1 MASIRTRNLKVA
13 LLTLGSAI
21 LLFSCAEREAAPDR
35 PADEAVM
42 TEYSERLSVVV
53 SQNGRRSYRF
63 EAPLLEGYTLG
74 GEPYREFRRG
84 VEVFT
89 YLDDSLSTV
98 DATLRANYAIFY
110 PDRQLWEARGDVA
123 VEKHDGKRLYTQQLF
138 WNART
143 RKIYSNVDS
152 KFVHPRGVSYGEGFE
167 ADEDFKDWRFRRQR
181 SRLEV
186 EAPRRD
192 STAARNAADRRSDR
206 GRDGAGRGADADA
219 DADAAGSDK
228 LPAPR
233 SGLRRLPDDAAR
245 PLRPLR
251 PERLGATPE
260 RSDATPERRS
270 PTERLSTDGESRPA
284 EPAEADGGRTAS
296 GGRFG
301 ADAATGAD
309 AHSRAGG
316 RTASDGRTAFG
327 GRFAPGGPA
336 GPVGRRSSDLVSR
349 RDAAVP
355 CVTPVAL
362 AAPAIHAASAVR
374 VAAAPTAPVPGSP
387 AVAATPAIP
396 ADRCCPAVAATFAAA
411 DIPAASVALAAT
423 TAAAAGPAIPAVTL
437 ATSAGPAAPARSA
450 ARAARRT
457 PLEIMTQP
465 FAERC

>member
-1 MASIRTRNLKVA
+1 M
-13 LLTLGSAI
+13 
-21 LLFSCAEREAAPDR
+21 LFSCAEREAAPDR

-206 GRDGAGRGADADA
+206 GRNGAGRGA

-233 SGLRRLPDDAAR
+233 SGLRRLPDDASR

-251 PERLGATPE
+251 PER
-260 RSDATPERRS
+260 SDATLEPTERRS
-270 PTERLSTDGESRPA
+270 PAEQLSTDGKSRT
-284 EPAEADGGRTAS
+284 D
-296 GGRFG
+296 
-301 ADAATGAD
+301 
-309 AHSRAGG
+309 
-316 RTASDGRTAFG
+316 
-327 GRFAPGGPA
+327 GPA
-336 GPVGRRSSDLVSR
+336 GPVERRSSDLVSCR
-349 RDAAVP
+349 NAAAP
-355 CVTPVAL
+355 FVTPASFVTPATL
-362 AAPAIHAASAVR
+362 AAPAIRAASAVR
-374 VAAAPTAPVPGSP
+374 VAAAPAASAPGCPAVAGPATPADRSRP
-387 AVAATPAIP
+387 AVAATPATP
-396 ADRCCPAVAATFAAA
+396 ATPVAA
-411 DIPAASVALAAT
+411 DIPAASAALAAMT
-423 TAAAAGPAIPAVTL
+423 ATAAGTANPA
-437 ATSAGPAAPARSA
+437 ATSATPAAPARSA
-450 ARAARRT
+450 ARAARRA
-457 PLEIMTQP
+457 PLEIMTKP

>member
-1 MASIRTRNLKVA
+1 M
-13 LLTLGSAI
+13 
-21 LLFSCAEREAAPDR
+21 LFSCAEREAAPDR

-206 GRDGAGRGADADA
+206 GRDGVGRDADA

-251 PERLGATPE
+251 PERLDAAPG

-284 EPAEADGGRTAS
+284 EPAEADGGR
-296 GGRFG
+296 FV
-301 ADAATGAD
+301 
-309 AHSRAGG
+309 
-316 RTASDGRTAFG
+316 
-327 GRFAPGGPA
+327 PGGPA

-362 AAPAIHAASAVR
+362 AAPAIRAASAVR

-396 ADRCCPAVAATFAAA
+396 ADRCSPAVAATFAAA

-450 ARAARRT
+450 ARAVRRT

>member
-1 MASIRTRNLKVA
+1 M
-13 LLTLGSAI
+13 
-21 LLFSCAEREAAPDR
+21 LFSCAEREAAPDR

-219 DADAAGSDK
+219 AGSDK

-251 PERLGATPE
+251 PERLDAAPGRSDATPE

-296 GGRFG
+296 SGRFG

-316 RTASDGRTAFG
+316 RTASDRRTAFG
-327 GRFAPGGPA
+327 GRFVPGGPA

-349 RDAAVP
+349 CDAAVP

-362 AAPAIHAASAVR
+362 AAPAIRAASAVR
-374 VAAAPTAPVPGSP
+374 VAAAPTAPGTGSP

-423 TAAAAGPAIPAVTL
+423 TAAAAGPAILAVTL

-450 ARAARRT
+450 ARAVRRT

>member
-1 MASIRTRNLKVA
+1 M
-13 LLTLGSAI
+13 
-21 LLFSCAEREAAPDR
+21 LFSCAEREAAPDR

-192 STAARNAADRRSDR
+192 STAARNAADRRSDH
-206 GRDGAGRGADADA
+206 GRDGVGRGADADA

-251 PERLGATPE
+251 PERLDAAPG
-260 RSDATPERRS
+260 RSDATRR
-270 PTERLSTDGESRPA
+270 
-284 EPAEADGGRTAS
+284 
-296 GGRFG
+296 
-301 ADAATGAD
+301 AALPD
-309 AHSRAGG
+309 
-316 RTASDGRTAFG
+316 RTAFDRRG
-327 GRFAPGGPA
+327 VPA
-336 GPVGRRSSDLVSR
+336 G
-349 RDAAVP
+349 
-355 CVTPVAL
+355 
-362 AAPAIHAASAVR
+362 
-374 VAAAPTAPVPGSP
+374 
-387 AVAATPAIP
+387 
-396 ADRCCPAVAATFAAA
+396 
-411 DIPAASVALAAT
+411 
-423 TAAAAGPAIPAVTL
+423 
-437 ATSAGPAAPARSA
+437 
-450 ARAARRT
+450 RT
-457 PLEIMTQP
+457 
-465 FAERC
+465 CGG